1 MAAAAIIFRYN
12 AVVDGATALRG
23 YFAACNFRS
32 ASKQKSPDS
41 VEPAAH
47 LSCRINIGGP
57 LAPRMRAGASPISSA
72 RLATH
77 YRLSLRP
84 SEDATQHNAFNLISR
99 SVSLEKRPRGASTG
113 AHFNS
118 SWEN

>member
-1 MAAAAIIFRYN
+1 MQSSTAQQRCAGISPLAIS
-12 AVVDGATALRG
+12 GLRQ
-23 YFAACNFRS
+23 
-32 ASKQKSPDS
+32 KQKSSDS
-41 VEPAAH
+41 VEPAAQ

-57 LAPRMRAGASPISSA
+57 LAPRMRAGASPISSP

-99 SVSLEKRPRGASTG
+99 SVSLEKRSRGASTG
-113 AHFNS
+113 AHS
-118 SWEN
+118 TQLGELK